1 MKTATCISVLAALT
15 GVSSLAHADAFFS
28 ETNFSPGSWTALP
41 TFSQST
47 GPGATL
53 SAMSAPLA
61 VPGGPMRQDF
71 TLDLPVSSG
80 FSVIYAPIAL
90 SGWTYD
96 PSVDGAV
103 GTISASV
110 RTLPQIES
118 SPGFGAIR
126 FFLFQNGRQYTL
138 NSLSPNEPINFPTF
152 EGHGIDSPEQV
163 RTASALVP
171 TDFIRI
177 LPGVGFDFD
186 DHPDYAAGPMS
197 FGFGYSMT
205 STGIVGVGTVT
216 LPVAFDDVS
225 VRITTIPAPGAA
237 AVLGLGAVLASR
249 RRRVVSC

>member
-1 MKTATCISVLAALT
+1 MKTLTSISVLATIA
-15 GVSSLAHADAFFS
+15 GASCLARADAIFF
-28 ETNFSPGSWTALP
+28 ETNFNPGSWTVLP

-53 SAMSAPLA
+53 SAISAPLA

-80 FSVIYAPIAL
+80 FSVIYAPIAFT
-90 SGWTYD
+90 GWTYD

-110 RTLPQIES
+110 RTLPQIEN
-118 SPGFGAIR
+118 SPGFGVMR

-138 NSLSPNEPINFPTF
+138 SALSPNYLTNFPTF

-186 DHPDYAAGPMS
+186 DQPD
-197 FGFGYSMT
+197 
-205 STGIVGVGTVT
+205 
-216 LPVAFDDVS
+216 
-225 VRITTIPAPGAA
+225 
-237 AVLGLGAVLASR
+237 
-249 RRRVVSC
+249 